1 MTSFIIVM
9 EMVDGHAMVLSLMAC
24 ALAASIVS
32 RVLSRPLY
40 PSLALVQLARLPVRD
55 EPASI

>member
-1 MTSFIIVM
+1 VM

-24 ALAASIVS
+24 ALISSVIS

-40 PSLALVQLARLPVRD
+40 HSLALIQLKRLPVQSP
-55 EPASI
+55 ENT